1 MKYMEKKSKLRK
13 LRAKEWREL
22 KDNHSPWSIWKKKGQ
37 KYEKWGVID

>member
-22 KDNHSPWSIWKKKGQ
+22 KDNHSPLKYMEKKGQ
-37 KYEKWGVID
+37 NYEKWGVID